1 MAEAKVGARSR
12 WGSLVAGVSVA
23 AAALALAGS
32 GSAGSTATG
41 IVAHAK
47 ARLVKLAK
55 PSDAIGKPKSTP
67 KWKRGEN
74 VWVISCDETLT
85 SCALPASSLKEASRL
100 LGWNVTVFDGH
111 SNPAEWGNGI
121 TQAIAG
127 RADAIVLDS
136 VDCGSVRGP
145 LEQAKAAHIVTFGLN
160 SIDCD
165 EPGGGG
171 GRGLIDFVAAPKGY
185 RNHAQFIR
193 DWGRMKADYV
203 IAKTNG
209 RAKVITFTE
218 GDLVGIKLESQGVQE
233 ELAKCKTCKVVAN
246 VGVTLQDLGDGGIFK
261 KFQTALLQHPEAN
274 SVVTLYDAQ
283 IILAVSPALRQAGRT
298 KMIVAGGEGDRAS
311 LNLIRTG
318 RGQSCAFAVAIK
330 DSGYP
335 IADNLIRLFAHKR
348 PVDEAVGVLL
358 IDRQHNLNRIHG
370 DYTGFFPYA
379 KYYARLWRNA
389 K

>member
-1 MAEAKVGARSR
+1 VRDHLSLR
-12 WGSLVAGVSVA
+12 GSLVAALSIA
-23 AAALALAGS
+23 LAALTVPGAGS
-32 GSAGSTATG
+32 ASSSATG
-41 IVAHAK
+41 IVAQAK
-47 ARLVKLAK
+47 ARLTKLAK

-74 VWVISCDETLT
+74 IWVISCDEGLT
-85 SCALPASSLKEASRL
+85 GCAIPAASLKKASKQL
-100 LGWNVTVFDGH
+100 DWDVTVFDGH

-136 VDCGSVRGP
+136 VDCGSVKGP
-145 LEQAKAAHIVTFGLN
+145 LEQAKAAGIVTFGLN
-160 SIDCD
+160 AIDCD

-185 RNHAQFIR
+185 RTHAQFIR

-218 GDLVGIKLESQGVQE
+218 GDLVGIKLESQGVQQE
-233 ELAKCKTCKVVAN
+233 FAKCKTCKVVAN
-246 VGVTLQDLGDGGIFK
+246 VGVTLQDLATGGVFK

-274 SVVTLYDAQ
+274 SVVTLYDA
-283 IILAVSPALRQAGRT
+283 IIVLAVSPALRQAGRT
-298 KMIVAGGEGDRAS
+298 KMIVAGGEGDPAS
-311 LNLIRTG
+311 LSLIRSG
-318 RGQSCAFAVAIK
+318 KGQSCAFAVDIQ

-335 IADNLIRLFAHKR
+335 IADNLIRLLAHKR

-358 IDRQHNLNRIHG
+358 IDKQHNLNRIHG
-370 DYTGFFPYA
+370 YYNGFFPYA
-379 KYYARLWRNA
+379 KYYAKLWRNA

>member
-1 MAEAKVGARSR
+1 VRDHRLAGLAV
-12 WGSLVAGVSVA
+12 SL
-23 AAALALAGS
+23 AALAVPVAS
-32 GSAGSTATG
+32 SATPAAPG

-47 ARLVKLAK
+47 ARMAKLAK

-67 KWKRGEN
+67 KWKRGQRI
-74 VWVISCDETLT
+74 WVISCDEGITGC
-85 SCALPASSLKEASRL
+85 SIPAASLKEAAKL
-100 LGWNVTVFDGH
+100 LGWDVTVFDGH

-136 VDCGSVRGP
+136 VDCGSVKGP
-145 LEQAKAAHIVTFGLN
+145 LEQAKTARIVTYGLN
-160 SIDCD
+160 AIDCD

-171 GRGLIDFVAAPKGY
+171 GRGLIDFVGAPKGY
-185 RNHAQFIR
+185 KTQSQFIR

-209 RAKVITFTE
+209 RAKVITFS
-218 GDLVGIKLESQGVQE
+218 ESDMLGVKFETQGVKE

-246 VGVTLQDLGDGGIFK
+246 VSVTLQDLGNGGIFK
-261 KFQTALLQHPEAN
+261 KFQTALAQHPEAN
-274 SVVTLYDAQ
+274 AVVTLYDAQ
-283 IILAVSPALRQAGRT
+283 ILLAVSPALRQAGRT
-298 KMIVAGGEGDRAS
+298 KVIVAGGEGDRIA
-311 LNLIRTG
+311 LRMIRLG
-318 RGQSCAFAVAIK
+318 LGQSCAFAVDIQ

-335 IADNLIRLFAHKR
+335 IADNLIRLLAHKR

-358 IDRQHNLNRIHG
+358 IDKQHNLKRIG
-370 DYTGFFPYA
+370 TSYNGFFPYA

>member
-1 MAEAKVGARSR
+1 LRSTVLAGLSIALGATAST
-12 WGSLVAGVSVA
+12 GA
-23 AAALALAGS
+23 AAP
-32 GSAGSTATG
+32 SATD
-41 IVAHAK
+41 IVKQAK

-67 KWKRGEN
+67 RWKRGEN
-74 VWVISCDETLT
+74 VWVISCDEVLT
-85 SCALPASSLKEASRL
+85 GCAVPASSLKEAARL

-111 SNPAEWGNGI
+111 SNPAEWGNGV
-121 TQAIAG
+121 TQAIAA

-136 VDCGSVRGP
+136 VDCGSVRSP
-145 LEQAKAAHIVTFGLN
+145 LAQAKAAGIVTFGIN
-160 SIDCD
+160 AIDCD

-218 GDLVGIKLESQGVQE
+218 TDLVGIKLESQGVQE
-233 ELAKCKTCKVVAN
+233 ELARCKTCRVVAN
-246 VGVTLQDLGDGGIFK
+246 VNITLQDVGNGNVFR
-261 KFQTALLQHPEAN
+261 KFQAALLQHPEAN
-274 SVVTLYDAQ
+274 SVVTLYDGLV
-283 IILAVSPALRQAGRT
+283 ILAVSPALRQAGRT
-298 KMIVAGGEGDRAS
+298 KMIVAGGEGDRTS
-311 LNLIRTG
+311 LDLIRTG
-318 RGQSCAFAVAIK
+318 RGQSCAFAVPLK
-330 DSGYP
+330 RVGYP
-335 IADNLIRLFAHKR
+335 MADNLIRLLAHKR

-358 IDRQHNLNRIHG
+358 IDKQHNLNRIRG

-379 KYYARLWRNA
+379 KYYAKLWRNA

>member
-1 MAEAKVGARSR
+1 VGDHR
-12 WGSLVAGVSVA
+12 WYRGGWVAALAIVLA
-23 AAALALAGS
+23 AAAVPAAS
-32 GSAGSTATG
+32 SSSSAATG

-47 ARLVKLAK
+47 ARIAKLAK

-67 KWKRGEN
+67 KWKPGERI
-74 VWVISCDETLT
+74 WVISCDESITGC
-85 SCALPASSLKEASRL
+85 SIPAASLKDATKQ
-100 LGWNVTVFDGH
+100 LGWDVTIFDGH

-121 TQAIAG
+121 TQAIAA

-136 VDCGSVRGP
+136 VDCSSVKGP
-145 LEQAKAAHIVTFGLN
+145 LEQAKAAHVVTYGLN
-160 SIDCD
+160 AIDCD

-171 GRGLIDFVAAPKGY
+171 GRGLIDFVGAPKGY
-185 RNHAQFIR
+185 RTHSQFIR

-209 RAKVITFTE
+209 RAKVITFS
-218 GDLVGIKLESQGVQE
+218 ESDMLGVKFETQGVKE

-246 VGVTLQDLGDGGIFK
+246 VSFTLQDLGNGAIFK
-261 KFQTALLQHPEAN
+261 KFQTALAQHPDAN
-274 SVVTLYDAQ
+274 SVVTLYDALVV
-283 IILAVSPALRQAGRT
+283 LAVSPALRQAGRT
-298 KMIVAGGEGDRAS
+298 KMIVAGGEGDRIA
-311 LNLIRTG
+311 LRMIRLG
-318 RGQSCAFAVAIK
+318 LGQSCAFAVDIQ

-335 IADNLIRLFAHKR
+335 IADNLIRLLAHKR

-358 IDRQHNLNRIHG
+358 IDKQHNLKRVHAYY
-370 DYTGFFPYA
+370 DGFFPYA

>member
-1 MAEAKVGARSR
+1 VRDHPCYRGRR
-12 WGSLVAGVSVA
+12 VA
-23 AAALALAGS
+23 ALSIALAAVTVPAAS
-32 GSAGSTATG
+32 SASSTAQG
-41 IVAHAK
+41 IVAQAK
-47 ARLVKLAK
+47 ARMAKLAK

-74 VWVISCDETLT
+74 VWVISCDEILT
-85 SCALPASSLKEASRL
+85 GCAVPAASLKEAAKL

-121 TQAIAG
+121 TQAIAA

-136 VDCGSVRGP
+136 VDCGSVKAP
-145 LEQAKAAHIVTFGLN
+145 LAQAKAAGIVTFGIN
-160 SIDCD
+160 AIDCD

-171 GRGLIDFVAAPKGY
+171 GRGLIDYVAAPKGY

-218 GDLVGIKLESQGVQE
+218 TDLVGIKLESQGVQE
-233 ELAKCKTCKVVAN
+233 RLAKCKTCRVVAN
-246 VGVTLQDLGDGGIFK
+246 VSVTLQDVGNGNVFR
-261 KFQTALLQHPEAN
+261 KFQAALLQHPEAN
-274 SVVTLYDAQ
+274 SVVTLYDGLVV
-283 IILAVSPALRQAGRT
+283 LAVSPALRQAGRT
-298 KMIVAGGEGDRAS
+298 KMVVAGGEGDRTS
-311 LNLIRTG
+311 LNLIRAG
-318 RGQSCAFAVAIK
+318 RGQSCAFAVPLK
-330 DSGYP
+330 SVGYP
-335 IADNLIRLFAHKR
+335 MADNLIRLLAHKR

-358 IDRQHNLNRIHG
+358 IDKQHNLNRIRG
-370 DYTGFFPYA
+370 DYDGFFPYA
-379 KYYARLWRNA
+379 KYYAKLWRNA

>member
-1 MAEAKVGARSR
+1 MVAGL
-12 WGSLVAGVSVA
+12 LVAVA
-23 AAALALAGS
+23 ALIVAGAGS
-32 GSAGSTATG
+32 ASPSATG
-41 IVAHAK
+41 IVAQAK
-47 ARLVKLAK
+47 ARLAKLAK

-67 KWKRGEN
+67 KWKRGESI
-74 VWVISCDETLT
+74 WVISCDEILT
-85 SCALPASSLKEASRL
+85 SCALPASSLKEASKL

-121 TQAIAG
+121 TQAIAA

-136 VDCGSVRGP
+136 VDCGSIRGP
-145 LEQAKAAHIVTFGLN
+145 LEQAKAARIVTFGLN
-160 SIDCD
+160 AIDCD

-185 RNHAQFIR
+185 KSHSQFIR

-218 GDLVGIKLESQGVQE
+218 SDLVGIKLESQGVQQ

-246 VGVTLQDLGDGGIFK
+246 VSVTLQDLGTGGVFK

-274 SVVTLYDAQ
+274 SVVTLYDAL

-298 KMIVAGGEGDRAS
+298 KMIVAGGEGDRAGLS
-311 LNLIRTG
+311 LIRSG
-318 RGQSCAFAVAIK
+318 RGQSCAFAVDIK

-335 IADNLIRLFAHKR
+335 IADNLIRLLAHKR

-358 IDRQHNLNRIHG
+358 IDKRHNLNRVHG
-370 DYTGFFPYA
+370 DYNGFFPYA